1 MVRPSD
7 KKIIVDVVLADGFS
21 MLTTMLILEA
31 FRFANLTLRRP
42 AIDWRIRGVQSGAP
56 KASNG
61 FTLQSHSRFSD
72 SEPSADVVVLNASYF
87 PQEAAS
93 PEFFAWL
100 RAAHRKGAWLL
111 ALDTGPRLLAGAGL
125 LDGRV
130 ATIHWEELDSV
141 RALFPKAEFH
151 GTDFEQNG
159 RIFTCSGGMAVL
171 DMALSFLAQVFDTQL
186 ATAVRQCF
194 FLNEARDLV
203 NSRNAKLSRA
213 IEIMAAHI
221 ATPLGLGK
229 IAKEAHFSERQMN
242 RAFAAEFDTTPGQFY
257 TAMRLNKAQS
267 LVLNTRFQIA
277 EIGYACGYATP
288 SWFIKSYRTFFGIT
302 PNEERL
308 RQEAGRE
315 QAQNRLVLFFQPNS
329 TLSVGLS
336 PPQPAPSPNIPTTP
350 DQSTT
355 KEP

>member
-1 MVRPSD
+1 MENLDR
-7 KKIIVDVVLADGFS
+7 KKIVIDVVLADGFS

-42 AIDWRIRGVQSGAP
+42 AIDWRIRGIQSGAP

-72 SEPSADVVVLNASYF
+72 TETPADVVVLNASYF
-87 PQEAAS
+87 PDEAAS
-93 PEFFAWL
+93 PAFFAWL
-100 RAAHRKGAWLL
+100 RAAHRQGSWLL
-111 ALDTGPRLLAGAGL
+111 ALDTAPRLLAGAGL
-125 LDGRV
+125 LDGRA

-141 RALFPKAEFH
+141 RALFPKAEFN
-151 GTDFEQNG
+151 GTDFEQSG

-171 DMALSFLAQVFDTQL
+171 DMALSFLAQLFDAQL
-186 ATAVRQCF
+186 ARGVRQCF
-194 FLNEARDLV
+194 FLNEGRDLV
-203 NSRNAKLSRA
+203 AARNAKLSRA
-213 IEIMAAHI
+213 IEIMSAHI
-221 ATPLGLGK
+221 AAPLALGQ
-229 IAKEAHFSERQMN
+229 IAKQAHFSERQMN
-242 RAFAAEFDTTPGQFY
+242 RAFATEFDTTPGQFY

-277 EIGYACGYATP
+277 EIGYTCGYATP

-336 PPQPAPSPNIPTTP
+336 PQQPSLSPNVPVTS
-350 DQSTT
+350 DQAKS